1 MAQLRY
7 VPKMFVLLRTRCLSL
22 LLCQVGF
29 LSLPL
34 VDQGK
39 LASFRSPHTSIQA
52 SNCRI
57 KWCFRRLEHTSSFGL
72 APIRM

>member
-1 MAQLRY
+1 
-7 VPKMFVLLRTRCLSL
+7 MFVLLRTRCLSL

-34 VDQGK
+34 VDQGR
-39 LASFRSPHTSIQA
+39 LASFRSPHTSTQA
-52 SNCRI
+52 SHCRM
-57 KWCFRRLEHTSSFGL
+57 KLCFHRLQRTSSFGL